1 MARPK
6 KSGLFYFPFDVEFFH
21 DTRVRVL
28 KIKFG
33 AEGVFLYEYILCA
46 IYGNKGYYIKP
57 TEDFYDIAADDIG
70 IDPEKVREIVRHLC
84 GRAQLFDEQLFET
97 EGILTSSDIQRT
109 FQEIKKNLRRDV
121 KVDDRYWLL
130 PPDETLGFIKFPRD
144 TESCDKSGDRDNK
157 SRINDD
163 KSCINDDK
171 SRIYSTKES
180 KANKSKVNENR
191 AEESE
196 AARKS
201 ESAAAAA
208 AQEEELERIID
219 TYEENIAPV
228 TQIVRN
234 AVRERLDSAG
244 TDTVLFAIDEAAKHN
259 GRSWAYVDAVI
270 KRLENGGTPYG
281 SGRSYCGGSF
291 RPGVYEDDTG
301 FDYDSIEAIMQAKY
315 DK

>member
-46 IYGNKGYYIKP
+46 IYGNEGYYIKP

-70 IDPEKVREIVRHLC
+70 IDPEKVREIVGHLC

-109 FQEIKKNLRRDV
+109 FQEIKKSLRRDV

-130 PPDETLGFIKFPRD
+130 PPDETLGFIKFPQE
-144 TESCDKSGDRDNK
+144 TESCGKSGDSDNK
-157 SRINDD
+157 SRIYDD

-171 SRIYSTKES
+171 SRIYPTKES
-180 KANKSKVNENR
+180 KANKSKVNESK

-196 AARKS
+196 AACGN

-208 AQEEELERIID
+208 AQEEELERVID

-234 AVRERLDSAG
+234 SVKERLADAG
-244 TDTVLFAIDEAAKHN
+244 TEAVLFAIEEAAKHN

-270 KRLENGGTPYG
+270 KRLETGDTPHTADRTY
-281 SGRSYCGGSF
+281 RAGSF
-291 RPGVYEDDTG
+291 RPSVYEDDTG